1 MKILKSILVFIILL
15 LICNVLYQKFIIKK
29 NLVDIFGYSCLIVK
43 SGSMYPALKVNDMI
57 VIKEQND
64 YNLNDIIAY
73 NVNNK
78 YLVTHRIVNTSNDE
92 YITKGDFNNTNDT
105 NINKEQVEGKV
116 IFRSAFLGLYII
128 YFLKPTII
136 FLLLVLMYVI
146 AKQDK
151 KESKE
156 SEVKSNE

>member
-1 MKILKSILVFIILL
+1 MKILKSVLVFIILL
-15 LICNVLYQKFIIKK
+15 IICNVLYQKFIIKK

-43 SGSMYPALKVNDMI
+43 SGSMQPTLKVNDMI
-57 VIKEQND
+57 IIKKQNN

-78 YLVTHRIVNTSNDE
+78 YLVTHRIVNASDDE

-105 NINKEQVEGKV
+105 NINKSQVEGKV

-146 AKQDK
+146 AKEDK
-151 KESKE
+151 KESG
-156 SEVKSNE
+156 VKSNEKS